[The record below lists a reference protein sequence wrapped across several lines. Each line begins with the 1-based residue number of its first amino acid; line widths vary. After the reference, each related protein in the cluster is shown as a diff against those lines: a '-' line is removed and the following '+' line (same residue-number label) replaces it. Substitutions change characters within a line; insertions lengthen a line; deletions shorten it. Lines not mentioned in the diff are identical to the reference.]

1 MRLNIIYC
9 KQALHNYRLE
19 LQNYLN
25 QNIHLMLLFIS
36 AQNLDTINNIFI
48 IISESL
54 ISFIRDHN
62 YSAVGNTY
70 Y

>member
-54 ISFIRDHN
+54 ISSIRDHN